1 METVLVIPLYLVI
14 LSGIFWVGDL
24 ALLRSKSTFFDRFSA
39 WSSGNRHDESSS
51 SDLQNVLKQN
61 FLNASKV
68 GDQQVDEIRLK
79 SKSSGQAW
87 SSIAGASARVS
98 IEPPVWT
105 QGWRKVGLIMM
116 EKEAAELKKTSFQ
129 SREIDSGWMHQVIM
143 RTSDQYRDKVKPKD
157 LAEKM
162 EWLTRVY
169 DSPWPDSWTKE
180 NNPSVS
186 GGSPCMKY
194 ERHNKYV
201 DWSE

>member
-24 ALLRSKSTFFDRFSA
+24 SLLRSKSTFFDRFSA
-39 WSSGNRHDESSS
+39 WSSGNRHEESSS
-51 SDLQNVLKQN
+51 SDLQNVLKQK
-61 FLNASKV
+61 FLNTSKV
-68 GDQQVDEIRLK
+68 GNQQVDDIRLK

-87 SSIAGASARVS
+87 SSIAGASATVS

-105 QGWRKVGLIMM
+105 LGWRKVGLIMM
-116 EKEAAELKKTSFQ
+116 EKDAAELKKTSFK
-129 SREIDSGWMHQVIM
+129 SREINSGWMHQVIM
-143 RTSDQYRDKVKPKD
+143 RTSDKYRDKVKPKD

-169 DSPWPDSWTKE
+169 DSPWPNSWTKE
-180 NNPSVS
+180 SNSSVS